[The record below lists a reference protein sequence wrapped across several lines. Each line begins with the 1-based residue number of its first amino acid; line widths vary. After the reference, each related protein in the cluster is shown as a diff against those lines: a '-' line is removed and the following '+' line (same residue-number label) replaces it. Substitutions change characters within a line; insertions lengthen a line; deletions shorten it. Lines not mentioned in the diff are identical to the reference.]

1 VVPRYAVA
9 RRPAVRREQQE
20 HEAHQQ
26 RGDEVEIAAGEDRV
40 PDEEAEVEELI
51 EREED
56 ARDPESDRE
65 RPPGAR
71 EPAVALDLDGFGGLR
86 LHESDSITARPPAPM
101 TAGASKGLP
110 RPAGT
115 RPLGSR
121 SELPLLDDDLHAGL
135 RERLG
140 AHLHP
145 GLGE

>member
-1 VVPRYAVA
+1 
-9 RRPAVRREQQE
+9 
-20 HEAHQQ
+20 
-26 RGDEVEIAAGEDRV
+26 
-40 PDEEAEVEELI
+40 
-51 EREED
+51 
-56 ARDPESDRE
+56 
-65 RPPGAR
+65 
-71 EPAVALDLDGFGGLR
+71 
-86 LHESDSITARPPAPM
+86 HESDSITARPPAPM

-145 GLGE
+145 GLGERLLVRVLLLLHLLPGFREDLLALDQPVVVPLVLGRPLPDLLEVAD